1 MAQPIKNLP
10 TKGSALKLFHVLMGT
25 TDTRALNLFD
35 DNSLN
40 LMLAASMQTFDTRW
54 KKNLPLI
61 QRKKKLLYSDSGMI
75 GWLKKLKQSAWKYAT
90 DPQRVLDI
98 QIQIN
103 PDIIAHVDIPCE
115 PRSLEML
122 NRSREE
128 AIQQTIKNAVWLIE
142 KKESGSP
149 ELKNKIIAIGIQGFT
164 VDDYHCCLDSYR
176 DKNIDELDPDK
187 YWFAIGSVCMRKPPD
202 LYEIAQFI
210 RQALPPQFHIHCY
223 GIANL
228 PWILQLEN
236 MGIGSC
242 DSATANFAAAMFRI
256 IDEGGKQGR
265 INLTIKDTN
274 MKSSMFAF
282 NMASLEFQLKNRM
295 TPVMDEL
302 FFDQSE
308 QMELMDFS

>member
-1 MAQPIKNLP
+1 MTIKNML
-10 TKGSALKLFHVLMGT
+10 TKEKALKLFHVLMGT
-25 TDTRALNLFD
+25 TDSRALNIFD

-40 LMLAASMQTFDTRW
+40 LMLAASMQTFDSRW

-75 GWLKKLKQSAWKYAT
+75 GWIKKLKKDAWKYAT
-90 DPQRVLDI
+90 DPQLVLDL
-98 QIQIN
+98 QLKIN

-115 PRSLEML
+115 FHILEML
-122 NRSREE
+122 NKSKKETL
-128 AIQQTIKNAVWLIE
+128 QQTIKNAVWLVE
-142 KKESGSP
+142 KKEKGCT
-149 ELKNKIIAIGIQGFT
+149 ELKNKIVAIGIQGNT
-164 VDDYHCCLDSYR
+164 IDDYHYCIDSYR
-176 DKNIDELDPDK
+176 DKHFDELDHKK

-202 LYEIAQFI
+202 LYEIAQYV
-210 RQALPPQFHIHCY
+210 RQAVLPQFHIHCY

-228 PWILQLEN
+228 PWMLQLEN

-242 DSATANFAAAMFRI
+242 DSATANFAAAMFSL
-256 IDEGGKQGR
+256 IDEGGKR
-265 INLTIKDTN
+265 SKINLTIKDTN

-295 TPVMDEL
+295 APIMDEL

-308 QMELMDFS
+308 QMEMFL